1 MLLGLTI
8 DSVRPRGNEDSK
20 GSMFNAPPALR
31 TFTDCLRP
39 TSIGR
44 LQYEFFPPLS
54 PVQNRPRFEMVRA
67 DHVSD
72 LPELSQLSGYSG
84 SSQADPE
91 CVGRLARRLESAYFP
106 VVIRSCT
113 AAPWRQSYAYKSV
126 PKKSEIA

>member
-1 MLLGLTI
+1 ML
-8 DSVRPRGNEDSK
+8 
-20 GSMFNAPPALR
+20 NAPPALR
-31 TFTDCLRP
+31 TFTDCLWL

-44 LQYEFFPPLS
+44 LQHEFFPTLP
-54 PVQNRPRFEMVRA
+54 PVQDRSRLEMVRA

-72 LPELSQLSGYSG
+72 LPELSQLSGSSG

-113 AAPWRQSYAYKSV
+113 AALAAIVRVQIG
-126 PKKSEIA
+126 PKKVRNSIDWSRSFTFRLRPISLDQVH

>member
-1 MLLGLTI
+1 
-8 DSVRPRGNEDSK
+8 
-20 GSMFNAPPALR
+20 MFNAPPALR

-91 CVGRLARRLESAYFP
+91 CIGRLARRLESAYFP
-106 VVIRSCT
+106 VVIRP
-113 AAPWRQSYAYKSV
+113 APQPWRQSYAYKSV